1 MKFRFS
7 LFFSLVVF
15 LVLFGFLY
23 GMRSIPVA
31 KIWNNYSV
39 AYVNNSVS
47 EDLVVFYLENEGC
60 QDVISLSRQVEPFVS
75 PISPVA
81 SHDSEYLDQRLRYFS
96 DESSAYRLFYIPEKY
111 QDGAS
116 RAIAKL
122 SREMSVE
129 AGLDSVERYPW
140 MVPLICLAAYIILFL
155 ASKYRSVFALPA
167 LFPLLL
173 SLSQPFYSV
182 AAAVCLMLLAVYL
195 INGLWTRR
203 KFVSA
208 VFRSLYIDILV
219 VASLMIMLAVSSTV
233 LLLGLGVCAA
243 SAMAFIFL
251 HALHEYQEY
260 KLSFT
265 FIPIFSAWQIPVVY
279 RKTAKYLVGTSLPI
293 IALLI
298 MFLISTSASPAASIQ
313 GIAVPSPADPA
324 IPNASTYTLPNMNS
338 FYKWAWKQMSY
349 PFRSLNDGSAPQEPK
364 EGESV
369 NVSHYSNTEDGIVVT
384 EEAVLTYNDDFKKKL
399 RDDNV
404 TPVSVEK
411 LLASQDDDLVVK
423 YSSGIR
429 SKSDSQHNGINL
441 ALLLTALIIPLVL
454 FAAYLGLGRKKY
466 ENSK

>member
-15 LVLFGFLY
+15 LVLCGFLY
-23 GMRSIPVA
+23 AFRSIPVA

-47 EDLVVFYLENEGC
+47 EDLVVFYLESEGC
-60 QDVISLSRQVEPFVS
+60 QDVISLSRQGVPIVS
-75 PISPVA
+75 PVSPVA
-81 SHDSEYLDQRLRYFS
+81 SYDSEYLDQRLRYFS
-96 DESSAYRLFYIPEKY
+96 DESSAYRLYYIPEKY

-122 SREMSVE
+122 SREMGVE

-140 MVPLICLAAYIILFL
+140 LVPVICLITFIILFL
-155 ASKYRSVFALPA
+155 ASKYRSVFALPGV
-167 LFPLLL
+167 FPLLL

-182 AAAVCLMLLAVYL
+182 AAAVCLMLLAIYL

-208 VFRSLYIDILV
+208 IFRSLYIDILIV
-219 VASLMIMLAVSSTV
+219 SSLMIMLAVSPTV
-233 LLLGLGVCAA
+233 LMLALGVCASIA
-243 SAMAFIFL
+243 CAFIFL
-251 HALHEYQEY
+251 SALHEYNEY

-265 FIPIFSAWQIPVVY
+265 YVPIFSAWQIPVVY
-279 RKTAKYLVGTSLPI
+279 RKTATYLVGTCLPI
-293 IALLI
+293 IALLV
-298 MFLISTSASPAASIQ
+298 MFLISTTASPAASIQ
-313 GIAVPSPADPA
+313 GIAVPSPSDGT

-338 FYKWAWKQMSY
+338 YYSWAWKQISY
-349 PFRSLNDGSAPQEPK
+349 PYRTLNDSDTVQDPK
-364 EGESV
+364 DGDSV
-369 NVSHYSNTEDGIVVT
+369 NVTHYTNTDEGIVVT
-384 EEAVLTYNDDFKKKL
+384 EEPVLTYNEEFRKNLKEDT
-399 RDDNV
+399 V

-411 LLASQDDDLVVK
+411 LLSSQEEDLVVK
-423 YSSGIR
+423 YSSGIK

>member
-15 LVLFGFLY
+15 LVLCGFLY
-23 GMRSIPVA
+23 GLRSIPVA

-60 QDVISLSRQVEPFVS
+60 QDIISLSRQVVPFVS
-75 PISPVA
+75 SISPVA
-81 SHDSEYLDQRLRYFS
+81 SYDSEYLDQRLKYFS

-111 QDGAS
+111 QDNAS
-116 RAIAKL
+116 RAIARL
-122 SREMSVE
+122 SRELSVE
-129 AGLDSVERYPW
+129 AGVDSVERYPW
-140 MVPLICLAAYIILFL
+140 LVPLICLAAYLLLFF

-182 AAAVCLMLLAVYL
+182 AAGVCLMLLAVYL

-203 KFVSA
+203 KFISA

-219 VASLMIMLAVSSTV
+219 VASLMIMLAVSPTV
-233 LLLGLGVCAA
+233 FLLALGVCATA
-243 SAMAFIFL
+243 ACAFVFL
-251 HALHEYQEY
+251 GALHEYNEY

-265 FIPIFSAWQIPVVY
+265 YIPIFSAWQIPVIY
-279 RKTAKYLVGTSLPI
+279 RKTAKYLVGTCLPI
-293 IALLI
+293 LALLI
-298 MFLISTSASPAASIQ
+298 MFLISTTTTPAASIQ
-313 GIAVPSPADPA
+313 GIAVPSPSDGT
-324 IPNASTYTLPNMNS
+324 IPNASTYSLPNMNS
-338 FYKWAWKQMSY
+338 FYSWAWKQISY
-349 PFRSLNDGSAPQEPK
+349 PYRTLNDLSEVKDPK
-364 EGESV
+364 DGDSV
-369 NVSHYSNTEDGIVVT
+369 NVAHYTNTDEGIVVT
-384 EEAVLTYNDDFKKKL
+384 EEPVLTYNDEFRKKVKEE
-399 RDDNV
+399 NM

-411 LLASQDDDLVVK
+411 LLASQDDDVVVK
-423 YSSGIR
+423 YSSGIK

-441 ALLLTALIIPLVL
+441 ALLLTALIIPLAL